1 MRPPDLESRTC
12 PYCGQEFKPLRSHPH
27 QVACSS
33 DDCQR
38 RRGNDYH
45 RKKVQKDPLYRLLCE
60 DAQKMWKEQNPD
72 YMNQYRARRRKAKAD
87 RPGSRRAVGE
97 LERLLSLVKNNL
109 AKNPSAFRVT
119 HCAPDVWLVAP
130 KKAAAEKNNFAPSQ
144 VIVIKGVTLDGLTKN
159 QKEQGSGNSAETHV

>member
-1 MRPPDLESRTC
+1 
-12 PYCGQEFKPLRSHPH
+12 
-27 QVACSS
+27 
-33 DDCQR
+33 
-38 RRGNDYH
+38 
-45 RKKVQKDPLYRLLCE
+45 
-60 DAQKMWKEQNPD
+60 MWKEQNPD

-130 KKAAAEKNNFAPSQ
+130 KKAAADKNNFAPNH
-144 VIVIKGVTLDGLTKN
+144 VIVIQGVTLDGHAKN
-159 QKEQGSGNSAETHV
+159 QKEHASGNSAKGDV